1 MSKNIKV
8 TLVLMLVLVGFI
20 SCEKDDGLKDTQDQ
34 SLFNLKTVNPKDAE
48 SAFLSKYNNKSTQS
62 WITPYFQY
70 NDSIGLN
77 NSDAQ
82 ITVTPVT
89 TGFSNSY
96 SRMFSIEINGNIES
110 VLYHMIPNDIS
121 SQNSFW
127 GQAVLTDLS
136 GNVRAAF
143 DVEDNLYTSYYD
155 FINHTETVNVLQNS
169 NKSQNKAGND
179 DDSCLIEGDEESMV
193 ICDDEVVVTAPP
205 NEGLSTGI
213 IVIFVPEF
221 FPNDGQDGGASPI
234 PDSAPTEPTAPAGNT
249 KQDGCTE
256 PGKIKDDN
264 GNCVDPPECP
274 DGYDFDEDGNCVKDP
289 CAEINSLLSDSA
301 YKAKLAELNTGSN
314 TNNAHEKGYGHG
326 VGGLMTLLDTANDGH
341 SISYGCVNLNLTIG
355 FVHTH
360 PCGANDIGV
369 GVTTLVSSIPMP
381 SPADINAFKRLLIRA
396 DDYGRNIQDVYMTV
410 ISCHGIF
417 DLKYSGT
424 RDNIRNWNMD
434 IDLYKKYFKKNKKKP
449 ILAFKKYLNEVV
461 NINGYNGFE
470 LYKYVKDE
478 TTNEYEAIRLD
489 FKNNESGI
497 DPVNDCN

>member
-8 TLVLMLVLVGFI
+8 TLVLMLILVGFI

-48 SAFLSKYNNKSTQS
+48 SAFLSKYNNKSTQY

-127 GQAVLTDLS
+127 GQAILTDLS

-221 FPNDGQDGGASPI
+221 FPNDGQDGGTSPI
-234 PDSAPTEPTAPAGNT
+234 PDSSPTEPTAPAGNT
-249 KQDGCTE
+249 NQDGCTE

-264 GNCVDPPECP
+264 GNCVDPPDECP
-274 DGYDFDEDGNCVKDP
+274 EDNMIQNDDGDCECKSGYVEDKDGSCVKKPCENDP
-289 CAEINSLLSDSA
+289 VENPEVAEQTVSGVDGGRYGCTRNGFPLCP
-301 YKAKLAELNTGSN
+301 GS
-314 TNNAHEKGYGHG
+314 TTKRKH
-326 VGGLMTLLDTANDGH
+326 GGLDVLNPYGAPVFAMYDGTATAISTWYKNAGW
-341 SISYGCVNLNLTIG
+341 ISYQTVNGETIKIQYFHLQKENRASGTIKAGDIIGYQGDSGSLKAGIADGDCASHVHIKIKDSSNNTLDPEDYIGNLT
-355 FVHTH
+355 
-360 PCGANDIGV
+360 
-369 GVTTLVSSIPMP
+369 SSSDDGP
-381 SPADINAFKRLLIRA
+381 SIIN
-396 DDYGRNIQDVYMTV
+396 
-410 ISCHGIF
+410 
-417 DLKYSGT
+417 
-424 RDNIRNWNMD
+424 
-434 IDLYKKYFKKNKKKP
+434 
-449 ILAFKKYLNEVV
+449 
-461 NINGYNGFE
+461 
-470 LYKYVKDE
+470 
-478 TTNEYEAIRLD
+478 
-489 FKNNESGI
+489 
-497 DPVNDCN
+497 NDCN